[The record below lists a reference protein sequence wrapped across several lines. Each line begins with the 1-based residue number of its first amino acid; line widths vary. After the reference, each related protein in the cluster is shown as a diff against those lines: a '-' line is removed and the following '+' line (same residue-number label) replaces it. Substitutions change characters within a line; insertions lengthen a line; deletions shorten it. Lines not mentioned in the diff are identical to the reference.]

1 MKRRDFIAKGGI
13 VGAGVVGVAA
23 LSGCEDKKEVAAPAI
38 VADRVEIAM
47 VSTWPRDFPGLGTGA
62 QRFAQRLSDVTDGRI
77 PVSYTHLTLPTILL
91 V

>member
-47 VSTWPRDFPGLGTGA
+47 VSTW
-62 QRFAQRLSDVTDGRI
+62 V
-77 PVSYTHLTLPTILL
+77 
-91 V
+91 